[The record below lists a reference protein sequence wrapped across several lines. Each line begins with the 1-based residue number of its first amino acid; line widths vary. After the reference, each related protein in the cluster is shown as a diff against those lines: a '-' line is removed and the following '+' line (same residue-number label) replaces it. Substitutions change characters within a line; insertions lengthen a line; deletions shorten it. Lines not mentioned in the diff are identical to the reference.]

1 MGSVAGVVGVGETS
15 HPGIEPTRVWKK
27 TMGSDV
33 GVWCAFS
40 PVSTAF
46 TSTLREEFSGM
57 CAIVKV
63 RVFLS
68 ALTVGLEIPFTVCEK
83 PLATRAP
90 PPGVNAEAIEDSSKV
105 APWGAL
111 TVIVALVNSRV
122 VAA

>member
-1 MGSVAGVVGVGETS
+1 MGFEVGVS
-15 HPGIEPTRVWKK
+15 N
-27 TMGSDV
+27 
-33 GVWCAFS
+33 AFS
-40 PVSTAF
+40 PVSTAV
-46 TSTLREEFSGM
+46 TSTLREEFSGIF
-57 CAIVKV
+57 AIVKV

-68 ALTVGLEIPFTVCEK
+68 ALTVGLEIPVTDCEK

-90 PPGVNAEAIEDSSKV
+90 PPGVNAEAIEASSKV

>member
-15 HPGIEPTRVWKK
+15 HPGMEPTKVWKK
-27 TMGSDV
+27 TMGFEV

-46 TSTLREEFSGM
+46 TSTLKEEFSGI
-57 CAIVKV
+57 CATVKV
-63 RVFLS
+63 SVFLS
-68 ALTVGLEIPFTVCEK
+68 ALTVGAGVPVTDCEK
-83 PLATRAP
+83 PLATSWPA
-90 PPGVNAEAIEDSSKV
+90 PGVSAEAIEASSKV

-111 TVIVALVNSRV
+111 TVIVALFSSRL